1 MVTLDLPT
9 DFVEDTNEASVK
21 VIGDLMGPA
30 LDDIESLLKMP
41 YGCGEQNMLNFA
53 PNIFIMQ
60 YLKSVDA
67 VTTEIQTKSSKYL
80 LQGSL
85 HTHSSLEKCL
95 AVVDRIVSML

>member
-30 LDDIESLLKMP
+30 LDDIENLLKMP

-53 PNIFIMQ
+53 PNIFILQ

-67 VTTEIQTKSSKYL
+67 VTSDIQTKSSKIL
-80 LQGSL
+80 PQGSL
-85 HTHSSLEKCL
+85 HTLTLLRE
-95 AVVDRIVSML
+95 VSCSG

>member
-1 MVTLDLPT
+1 MHSEMVMLDLPT

-41 YGCGEQNMLNFA
+41 YGCGEQNVLNFA

-67 VTTEIQTKSSKYL
+67 VTSGRLSSTYF
-80 LQGSL
+80 LQVRN
-85 HTHSSLEKCL
+85 T
-95 AVVDRIVSML
+95 VVKLGLS